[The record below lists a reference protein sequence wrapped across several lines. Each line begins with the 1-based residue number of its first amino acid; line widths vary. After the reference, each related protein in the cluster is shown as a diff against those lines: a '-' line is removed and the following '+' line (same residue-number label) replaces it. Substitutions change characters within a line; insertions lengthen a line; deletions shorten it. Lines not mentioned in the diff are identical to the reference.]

1 MAKGE
6 KQKQKLL
13 YLAKILSEETDDQH
27 SLTTQEIISRLSS
40 YEVNVERKAL
50 YRDFEELKDFGL
62 DIISE
67 QVGRNVYY
75 HLGHRDFELPELK
88 LLVDSVQSA
97 KFITEKKSKEL
108 IKKLEAL
115 VSQYDAKHLQR
126 QVVIS
131 GRVKTMNESI
141 YYNVDAI
148 HEAISSDRKI
158 QFQYY
163 QWTVKKKM
171 ELRKDGALYEISPW
185 CLMWDDEYYYLVGY
199 DAADDLIKH
208 YRVDKMLNISITEE
222 QREGKKKFDTF
233 DMAKYSKSLFGMF
246 SGEMTRVR
254 LECDNDMVGVLID
267 RFGKDI
273 MITPIDDTHCSASVL
288 VTISKQFLGWIIALG
303 EGIKITAPES
313 VVTMMQQEA
322 ERLYRQYLHTKQ
334 SFGEEDLMRIQEME
348 RIFDKA
354 LELRKHPELAEAYQ
368 AFLPEIE
375 KLKEYYEGGQW
386 QKDYE
391 ADEAGLIPAGIKR
404 GILSQD
410 ALYDFFSEE

>member
-67 QVGRNVYY
+67 QIGRNVYY

-115 VSQYDAKHLQR
+115 VSKYEAKHLQR

-148 HEAISSDRKI
+148 HEAISSDRQI
-158 QFQYY
+158 RFQYY

-171 ELRKDGALYEISPW
+171 ELRKDGAWYVLSPW
-185 CLMWDDEYYYLVGY
+185 GLMWDDEYYYMLAY
-199 DAADDLIKH
+199 DSEDEEIKH
-208 YRVDKMLNISITEE
+208 YRVDKMLNIDIVDRK
-222 QREGKKKFDTF
+222 REGQKAFKAF
-233 DMAKYSKSLFGMF
+233 DMPRYTKSLFGMF
-246 SGEMTRVR
+246 SGEQTTVT
-254 LECDNDMVGVLID
+254 LEGTNDMAGVLID

-273 MITPIDDTHCSASVL
+273 MLHPIDADHFSAHVE
-288 VTISKQFLGWIIALG
+288 VAISKQFLGWVIALG
-303 EGIKITAPES
+303 EDIKITAPQA
-313 VVTMMQQEA
+313 VVEQMQE
-322 ERLYRQYLHTKQ
+322 ETKRLCRQYL
-334 SFGEEDLMRIQEME
+334 
-348 RIFDKA
+348 
-354 LELRKHPELAEAYQ
+354 
-368 AFLPEIE
+368 
-375 KLKEYYEGGQW
+375 
-386 QKDYE
+386 
-391 ADEAGLIPAGIKR
+391 
-404 GILSQD
+404 
-410 ALYDFFSEE
+410 

>member
-67 QVGRNVYY
+67 QIGRNVYY

-88 LLVDSVQSA
+88 LLVDSIQSA

-115 VSQYDAKHLQR
+115 VSKYEAKHLQR

-148 HEAISSDRKI
+148 HEAISSDRQI
-158 QFQYY
+158 RFQYY

-171 ELRKDGALYEISPW
+171 ELRKDGAWYVLSPW
-185 CLMWDDEYYYLVGY
+185 GLMWDDEYYYMLAY
-199 DAADDLIKH
+199 DSEDEKIKH
-208 YRVDKMLNISITEE
+208 YRVDKMLNIDIVDRK
-222 QREGKKKFDTF
+222 REGQKAFKAF
-233 DMAKYSKSLFGMF
+233 DMPRYTKSLFGMF
-246 SGEMTRVR
+246 SGEQTTVT
-254 LECDNDMVGVLID
+254 LEGTNDMAGVLID

-273 MITPIDDTHCSASVL
+273 MLHPIDADHFSAHVE
-288 VTISKQFLGWIIALG
+288 VAISKQFLGWVIALG
-303 EGIKITAPES
+303 EDIKITAPQA
-313 VVTMMQQEA
+313 VVEQMQE
-322 ERLYRQYLHTKQ
+322 ETKRLCRQYL
-334 SFGEEDLMRIQEME
+334 
-348 RIFDKA
+348 
-354 LELRKHPELAEAYQ
+354 
-368 AFLPEIE
+368 
-375 KLKEYYEGGQW
+375 
-386 QKDYE
+386 
-391 ADEAGLIPAGIKR
+391 
-404 GILSQD
+404 
-410 ALYDFFSEE
+410 

>member
-67 QVGRNVYY
+67 QIGRNVYY

-97 KFITEKKSKEL
+97 KFITVKKSKEL

-115 VSQYDAKHLQR
+115 VSIYEAKHLQR
-126 QVVIS
+126 QVVIY

-148 HEAISSDRKI
+148 HEAISSDRQI
-158 QFQYY
+158 RFQYY

-171 ELRKDGALYEISPW
+171 ELRKDGAWYVLSPW
-185 CLMWDDEYYYLVGY
+185 GLMWDDEYYYMLAY
-199 DAADDLIKH
+199 DSEDEKIKH
-208 YRVDKMLNISITEE
+208 YRVDKMLNIDIVDRK
-222 QREGKKKFDTF
+222 REGQKAFKAF
-233 DMAKYSKSLFGMF
+233 DMPRYTKSLFGMF
-246 SGEMTRVR
+246 SGEQTTVT
-254 LECDNDMVGVLID
+254 LEGTNDMAGVLID

-273 MITPIDDTHCSASVL
+273 MLHPIDADHFSAHVEAA
-288 VTISKQFLGWIIALG
+288 ISKQFLGGGIALG
-303 EGIKITAPES
+303 EDI
-313 VVTMMQQEA
+313 
-322 ERLYRQYLHTKQ
+322 
-334 SFGEEDLMRIQEME
+334 
-348 RIFDKA
+348 
-354 LELRKHPELAEAYQ
+354 
-368 AFLPEIE
+368 
-375 KLKEYYEGGQW
+375 
-386 QKDYE
+386 
-391 ADEAGLIPAGIKR
+391 
-404 GILSQD
+404 
-410 ALYDFFSEE
+410 